1 MLILAA
7 LSMVPESYRTA
18 LNQLMSITTVGIHE
32 EDMVKALVVNEVPK
46 LKGVYNIEVMVLI
59 T

>member
-18 LNQLMSITTVGIHE
+18 LNQLMSNTTVGIHE
-32 EDMVKALVVNEVPK
+32 EDMVNEVPK
-46 LKGVYNIEVMVLI
+46 LKGVWCSVVDSRFLEILYQ
-59 T
+59 